1 MQAHPHAFFFLCV
14 CVANLPHTH
23 TYSKKPVIMDTPG
36 AGPLAVLYAAG
47 LEGKAQDLAK
57 EIGGSHPGG
66 VEVRAVE
73 DGVGASGNSGS
84 YPKIVLFLSSAEA
97 AASEAALAACLGALA
112 PQGELVVKLCGGGEA
127 AAAGLK
133 TQLLLAGFV
142 NVEALP
148 ASATSD
154 ASLIAHKPQWE
165 AGATA
170 AVSVSLPA
178 GKAKAAAWKLDV
190 GDVQDDDLIDPD
202 SLLEADEGL
211 NAAARAKKEAATAAV
226 ESNGAGGCAPK
237 KRACKNCSCGRAEEE
252 AAAAE
257 AGANGGG
264 ASQAEAGAEAEAAKS
279 SACGNCYKGDAFRC
293 AGCPYLGMPAFE
305 PGRERVMLKLDS

>member
-1 MQAHPHAFFFLCV
+1 MAS
-14 CVANLPHTH
+14 T
-23 TYSKKPVIMDTPG
+23 DTP
-36 AGPLAVLYAAG
+36 LAILYAMG
-47 LEGKAQDLAK
+47 LEGKAQDMAK

-66 VEVRAVE
+66 VEVRSVA
-73 DGVGASGNSGS
+73 DGLGAASNGNGS
-84 YPKIVLFLSSAEA
+84 YPKIVLFLAEEGGDGGQAGA
-97 AASEAALAACLGALA
+97 AAALGACLGALA

-154 ASLIAHKPQWE
+154 ASLIAHKPHWE
-165 AGATA
+165 VGATA
-170 AVSVSLPA
+170 AVSVSLPTTA
-178 GKAKAAAWKLDV
+178 TAWKLDA
-190 GDVQDDDLIDPD
+190 GDVLDDDLIDPD

-211 NAAARAKKEAATAAV
+211 NAVALAKKEAAAAAAAATA
-226 ESNGAGGCAPK
+226 EGNGAGGCAPK

-252 AAAAE
+252 AAAE
-257 AGANGGG
+257 AAGTGTGTGPGNGNGG
-264 ASQAEAGAEAEAAKS
+264 EAQPEAAKS
-279 SACGNCYKGDAFRC
+279 SACGNCFKGDAFRC

-305 PGRERVMLKLDS
+305 PGQDRVLLKLDS